1 VAEYTALAAER
12 SVSVTGLWAAL
23 RDAGRPLSRA
33 GSPRGLAVG
42 LALAT
47 LAAVA
52 SAALMGLAGWL
63 IVRSAQTGLSV
74 TSTFS
79 WIYPASGVEAL
90 AVVRTA
96 ARYGERLTTHEA
108 TLQLLAR
115 LRARVFASATQ
126 MAPRQLRRFHSGDLL
141 DRVQA
146 DIDSLD
152 RVVLAVA
159 VPAVVAAIVG
169 ASGLAVLALIRP
181 TFAVATA
188 VALAVALAGDRVAG
202 RRGERAGGNLA
213 RARAAARSRLVEVLD
228 GRMEIATYGAG
239 PRALAELAERFRA
252 TDAPRRRW
260 SAREGAGLL
269 GTDLAAAGAVA
280 VVLASGAGL
289 GARPLSPAILAFA
302 ALLTMTL
309 FEVAGSLAAAG
320 PAAGQALAA
329 WRRLNEMTG
338 LGTRQT
344 PADQAAPRPQAPE
357 SAAWA
362 CGDIRLRGLM
372 AGMGDD
378 PALWIGKL
386 DLPGGGFTLLTG
398 ASGAGK
404 STLLRVLAGALQP
417 MAGTVRIGGTYPH
430 RLRYDDL
437 VAGVTFVDQDS
448 QLLSGTVADNLRL
461 ARPDATADELRAAMK
476 VAVLAGQ
483 VDLASQLGPGGE
495 GLSGGQRRR
504 LSVAQAYLRRPG
516 LLLLDEPTEGLD
528 HHTARAL
535 LENLRSALPGTTIIA
550 AIHDRTLNRLP
561 VSADAAVRLAGGRVS
576 GGLTASGGPATAGTG
591 LRVELPITAANGNVT
606 IPDVRLAANT
616 QSKVSWI

>member
-1 VAEYTALAAER
+1 VAE
-12 SVSVTGLWAAL
+12 LWAAM
-23 RDAGRPLSRA
+23 RDAGRPGQRTGL
-33 GSPRGLAVG
+33 PRGLMAG
-42 LALAT
+42 LALAI
-47 LAAVA
+47 LAAAA
-52 SAALMGLAGWL
+52 SAALLGLSGWL

-79 WIYPASGVEAL
+79 WIFPAAGVEAL

-96 ARYGERLTTHEA
+96 ARYGERLITHGT
-108 TLQLLAR
+108 TLQMLAR
-115 LRARVFASATQ
+115 LRARVFASATR

-152 RVVLAVA
+152 RIVLAVA

-181 TFAVATA
+181 AFAVVAGL
-188 VALAVALAGDRVAG
+188 ALALALAGDLVAG
-202 RRGERAGGNLA
+202 RRGRRAGGNLA
-213 RARAAARSRLVEVLD
+213 RARANARARMVEVLD

-280 VVLASGAGL
+280 AVLANGAGL

-302 ALLTMTL
+302 ALLTMTM

-329 WRRLNEMTG
+329 WRRLTEMTG
-338 LGTRQT
+338 LGSRQA
-344 PADQAAPRPQAPE
+344 PADQVPRPPEAE

-362 CGDIRLRGLM
+362 SGDIRIRGLM
-372 AGMGDD
+372 AGLGDN
-378 PALWIGKL
+378 PALWIGQL
-386 DLPGGGFTLLTG
+386 DLPGGALTVLTG

-404 STLLRVLAGALQP
+404 STLLRVLAGALPP
-417 MAGTVRIGGTYPH
+417 MAGRVRIGRTDPH
-430 RLRYDDL
+430 LLRYEDL
-437 VAGVTFVDQDS
+437 VAGVTLVEQDS
-448 QLLSGTVADNLRL
+448 QLLSGTIADNLRL

-476 VAVLAGQ
+476 VAMLAGQ
-483 VDLASQLGPGGE
+483 VELDAQLGPGGE

-504 LSVAQAYLRRPG
+504 LGVAQAYLRRPG

-528 HHTARAL
+528 QHTARAL

-550 AIHDRTLNRLP
+550 AIHDRTLDHLP
-561 VSADAAVRLAGGRVS
+561 VPADATVRLAAGRVT
-576 GGLTASGGPATAGTG
+576 GGLTASRGPETEATITG
-591 LRVELPITAANGNVT
+591 
-606 IPDVRLAANT
+606 
-616 QSKVSWI
+616 

>member
-1 VAEYTALAAER
+1 MSVAE
-12 SVSVTGLWAAL
+12 LWTTL
-23 RDAGRPLSRA
+23 RDAGRPLSRT
-33 GSPRGLAVG
+33 GLPRGLTVG
-42 LALAT
+42 LALAI
-47 LAAVA
+47 LAAAA
-52 SAALMGLAGWL
+52 SAALLGLSGWF

-79 WIYPASGVEAL
+79 WIYPAAGVEAL

-96 ARYGERLTTHEA
+96 ARYGERLITHGT
-108 TLQLLAR
+108 TLQVLAR
-115 LRARVFASATQ
+115 LRARVFASATR

-152 RVVLAVA
+152 RVILAVA
-159 VPAVVAAIVG
+159 VPAVVAAIIG
-169 ASGLAVLALIRP
+169 AAGLAVLALIRP
-181 TFAVATA
+181 AFAVVAGL
-188 VALAVALAGDRVAG
+188 ALAVALAGDLAAG
-202 RRGERAGGNLA
+202 RRGQRSGGELA
-213 RARAAARSRLVEVLD
+213 RARAAARARLVEVLD

-269 GTDLAAAGAVA
+269 ATDLAAAGAVA
-280 VVLASGAGL
+280 AVLANGAGL

-302 ALLTMTL
+302 VLLTMTM
-309 FEVAGSLAAAG
+309 FEVAGSLAATG
-320 PAAGQALAA
+320 PAASQALAA

-338 LGTRQT
+338 LGTR
-344 PADQAAPRPQAPE
+344 PAPAGQAAPRPPAPE

-362 CGDIRLRGLM
+362 RGDIRARGLM
-372 AGMGDD
+372 AGMADD
-378 PALWIGKL
+378 PALWIGQL
-386 DLPGGGFTLLTG
+386 DLPGGGFTVLTG

-430 RLRYDDL
+430 RLGYEDL
-437 VAGVTFVDQDS
+437 VADVTLVEQDS

-461 ARPDATADELRAAMK
+461 ARPDAGADELRAAMK

-483 VDLASQLGPGGE
+483 VDLAAPLGPGGE

-528 HHTARAL
+528 HRTARAL

-550 AIHDRTLNRLP
+550 AIHDRTL
-561 VSADAAVRLAGGRVS
+561 DH
-576 GGLTASGGPATAGTG
+576 
-591 LRVELPITAANGNVT
+591 LRVPVDAT
-606 IPDVRLAANT
+606 VRLAAGRVTVHVNQHRRST
-616 QSKVSWI
+616 RTLVEDPP

>member
-1 VAEYTALAAER
+1 MTEYTALAAGR
-12 SVSVTGLWAAL
+12 SGSVTELGTAL
-23 RDAGRPLSRA
+23 LEAGRPGRRA
-33 GSPRGLAVG
+33 GLPHGLAPG
-42 LALAT
+42 LMLAI
-47 LAAVA
+47 LAAAA
-52 SAALMGLAGWL
+52 SAALMALSGWL

-79 WIYPASGVEAL
+79 WIFPAAGVEAL
-90 AVVRTA
+90 AAVRTA
-96 ARYGERLTTHEA
+96 ARYGERLTTHGA
-108 TLQLLAR
+108 TLQVLAR
-115 LRARVFASATQ
+115 LRARVFASATR

-159 VPAVVAAIVG
+159 VPTVVAAIAG
-169 ASGLAVLALIRP
+169 AACLAVLALIRP
-181 TFAVATA
+181 AFAVVTGLGIA
-188 VALAVALAGDRVAG
+188 VTLAGDLAAG
-202 RRGERAGGNLA
+202 RRGRRAGGELA
-213 RARAAARSRLVEVLD
+213 RARAAARARLVEVLD
-228 GRMEIATYGAG
+228 GRLEIATYGAG
-239 PRALAELAERFRA
+239 PRALAELSERFRA

-269 GTDLAAAGAVA
+269 GTDLATAVA
-280 VVLASGAGL
+280 VAAVLANGAGL

-302 ALLTMTL
+302 ALLTMTM

-338 LGTRQT
+338 LGTRQA
-344 PADQAAPRPQAPE
+344 PADQAAQRPRALG

-362 CGDIRLRGLM
+362 RGDIEVRALV

-378 PALWIGKL
+378 PALWIGGL
-386 DLPGGGFTLLTG
+386 DLPDGGFTVLTG

-404 STLLRVLAGALQP
+404 STLLRVLAGALPP
-417 MAGTVRIGGTYPH
+417 MAGTVRIGGTFLH
-430 RLRYDDL
+430 RLGYEDL
-437 VAGVTFVDQDS
+437 VAGITLVEQDS
-448 QLLSGTVADNLRL
+448 RLLSGTVAENLHL
-461 ARPDATADELRAAMK
+461 ARPDAGADELREAME

-483 VDLASQLGPGGE
+483 VDLATQLGPGGE

-516 LLLLDEPTEGLD
+516 VLLLDEPTEGLD
-528 HHTARAL
+528 HHMARAL

-550 AIHDRTLNRLP
+550 AIHDRTLDFLP
-561 VSADAAVRLAGGRVS
+561 LPADA
-576 GGLTASGGPATAGTG
+576 T
-591 LRVELPITAANGNVT
+591 
-606 IPDVRLAANT
+606 VRLAAGRVT
-616 QSKVSWI
+616 GAPLRWR

>member
-1 VAEYTALAAER
+1 
-12 SVSVTGLWAAL
+12 
-23 RDAGRPLSRA
+23 
-33 GSPRGLAVG
+33 
-42 LALAT
+42 
-47 LAAVA
+47 
-52 SAALMGLAGWL
+52 
-63 IVRSAQTGLSV
+63 VRSAQTGLSV

-79 WIYPASGVEAL
+79 WIYPAAGVESL

-96 ARYGERLTTHEA
+96 ARYGERLITHRA
-108 TLQLLAR
+108 TLEALAR
-115 LRARVFASATQ
+115 LRARVFASATR

-159 VPAVVAAIVG
+159 VPAVVATIIG

-181 TFAVATA
+181 AFAVVTGL
-188 VALAVALAGDRVAG
+188 ALAVALAGDLVAG
-202 RRGERAGGNLA
+202 RRGRRAGGELA
-213 RARAAARSRLVEVLD
+213 RARAAARARLVEVLD
-228 GRMEIATYGAG
+228 GRMEIAAYGAG

-252 TDAPRRRW
+252 ADAPRRRW

-269 GTDLAAAGAVA
+269 ATDLAAAGAVA
-280 VVLASGAGL
+280 VVLANGAGL

-302 ALLTMTL
+302 VLLTMTM

-338 LGTRQT
+338 LGTRPA
-344 PADQAAPRPQAPE
+344 PADRAAPRPQAPE
-357 SAAWA
+357 SPQALESTAWA
-362 CGDIRLRGLM
+362 RGDIRVRGLM

-378 PALWIGKL
+378 PALWIGQL
-386 DLPGGGFTLLTG
+386 DLPGGGLTVLTG

-430 RLRYDDL
+430 RLGYEEL
-437 VAGVTFVDQDS
+437 VAGVTLVEQDS

-461 ARPDATADELRAAMK
+461 ARPDATADELREAMK
-476 VAVLAGQ
+476 VTVLAGQ
-483 VDLASQLGPGGE
+483 VDLESRLGPGGE

-528 HHTARAL
+528 HHTARVL
-535 LENLRSALPGTTIIA
+535 LENLRSALPGTTIVA
-550 AIHDRTLNRLP
+550 AIHDRTLDHLP
-561 VSADAAVRLAGGRVS
+561 LPADA
-576 GGLTASGGPATAGTG
+576 T
-591 LRVELPITAANGNVT
+591 
-606 IPDVRLAANT
+606 VRLAAGRVT
-616 QSKVSWI
+616 GGLTS

>member
-1 VAEYTALAAER
+1 M
-12 SVSVTGLWAAL
+12 
-23 RDAGRPLSRA
+23 RDAGRPGPRA
-33 GSPRGLAVG
+33 RLPRGLAVG
-42 LALAT
+42 LASAI
-47 LAAVA
+47 LAAAA
-52 SAALMGLAGWL
+52 SAALLGLSGWF

-79 WIYPASGVEAL
+79 WIYPAAGVESL

-96 ARYGERLTTHEA
+96 ARYGERLITHRA
-108 TLQLLAR
+108 TLEALAR
-115 LRARVFASATQ
+115 LRARVFASATR

-159 VPAVVAAIVG
+159 VPAVVATIIG

-181 TFAVATA
+181 AFAVVTGL
-188 VALAVALAGDRVAG
+188 ALAVALAGDLVAG
-202 RRGERAGGNLA
+202 RRGRRAGGELA
-213 RARAAARSRLVEVLD
+213 RARAAARARLVEVLD

-252 TDAPRRRW
+252 ADAPRRRW

-269 GTDLAAAGAVA
+269 ATDLAAAGAVA
-280 VVLASGAGL
+280 VVLANGAGL

-302 ALLTMTL
+302 VLLTMTM

-338 LGTRQT
+338 LGTRPA
-344 PADQAAPRPQAPE
+344 PADRAAPRPQAPE
-357 SAAWA
+357 SPQALESTAWA
-362 CGDIRLRGLM
+362 RGDIRVRGLM

-378 PALWIGKL
+378 PALWIGQL
-386 DLPGGGFTLLTG
+386 DLPGGGLTVLTG

-430 RLRYDDL
+430 RLGYEEL
-437 VAGVTFVDQDS
+437 VAGVTLVEQDS

-461 ARPDATADELRAAMK
+461 ARPDATADELREAMK
-476 VAVLAGQ
+476 VTVLAGQ
-483 VDLASQLGPGGE
+483 VDLESRLGPGGE

-528 HHTARAL
+528 HHTARVL
-535 LENLRSALPGTTIIA
+535 LENLRSALPGTTIVA
-550 AIHDRTLNRLP
+550 AIHDRTLDHLP
-561 VSADAAVRLAGGRVS
+561 LPADA
-576 GGLTASGGPATAGTG
+576 T
-591 LRVELPITAANGNVT
+591 
-606 IPDVRLAANT
+606 VRLAAGRVT
-616 QSKVSWI
+616 GGLTS

>member
-1 VAEYTALAAER
+1 
-12 SVSVTGLWAAL
+12 
-23 RDAGRPLSRA
+23 
-33 GSPRGLAVG
+33 
-42 LALAT
+42 
-47 LAAVA
+47 
-52 SAALMGLAGWL
+52 
-63 IVRSAQTGLSV
+63 
-74 TSTFS
+74 
-79 WIYPASGVEAL
+79 
-90 AVVRTA
+90 VVRTA
-96 ARYGERLTTHEA
+96 ARYGERLSTHGA
-108 TLQLLAR
+108 TLQVLAR
-115 LRARVFASATQ
+115 LRARVFASATR

-181 TFAVATA
+181 MFAVVTGL
-188 VALAVALAGDRVAG
+188 ALAVALAGDLVVGWRG
-202 RRGERAGGNLA
+202 RRAGGNLA
-213 RARAAARSRLVEVLD
+213 RARAIARARLVETLD

-239 PRALAELAERFRA
+239 PHALAELAGRFRA

-260 SAREGAGLL
+260 SAREGAGQL

-280 VVLASGAGL
+280 AVLANGAGL
-289 GARPLSPAILAFA
+289 GAHPLSPAILAFA
-302 ALLTMTL
+302 ALLTMTM

-338 LGTRQT
+338 LGARQA
-344 PADQAAPRPQAPE
+344 PADPAAPQPQAQE
-357 SAAWA
+357 SGTWA
-362 CGDIRLRGLM
+362 RGDITLRGLI
-372 AGMGDD
+372 AGMGDE
-378 PALWIGKL
+378 PALRIDRL
-386 DLPGGGFTLLTG
+386 DLPGGGFTVLTG

-417 MAGTVRIGGTYPH
+417 MAGAIRIGGTDPH
-430 RLRYDDL
+430 ALRYEDL
-437 VAGVTFVDQDS
+437 VAGVMLMEQDS

-461 ARPDATADELRAAMK
+461 ACPDATVDELREAMK

-483 VDLASQLGPGGE
+483 VDLAAQLGPGGE

-504 LSVAQAYLRRPG
+504 LGVAQAYLRHPG

-550 AIHDRTLNRLP
+550 AIHDRTLDHLP
-561 VSADAAVRLAGGRVS
+561 VPADAAVRLAAGRVI
-576 GGLTASGGPATAGTG
+576 A
-591 LRVELPITAANGNVT
+591 
-606 IPDVRLAANT
+606 DLAP
-616 QSKVSWI
+616 